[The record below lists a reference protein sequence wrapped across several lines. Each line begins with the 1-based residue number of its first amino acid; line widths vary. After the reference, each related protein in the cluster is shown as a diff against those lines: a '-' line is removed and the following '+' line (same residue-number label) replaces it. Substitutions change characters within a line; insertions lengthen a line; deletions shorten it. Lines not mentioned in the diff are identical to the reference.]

1 MTESCSTGWGVDQY
15 LPVNILIRKPCKGY
29 YLRWYYNGWH
39 YWFFLPGETNMITEG
54 EEYRTIGTRKIT
66 MSSGQ
71 IRHTQVQAIR
81 TILLTKEVY
90 ILTADGW
97 KNIRVD
103 TGSIIT
109 YKNFING
116 YEVEIITTIG
126 SKEVSYDTGF
136 SPIGIVPVVDP
147 IPDPSLCE
155 CIIGTQIWACKNYD
169 SNYPGSKIYADN
181 YDNLEIYGR
190 LYTFLQIMSSGFC
203 PPGWHVPTLAEWETL
218 IDFIGDDITAGDKLK
233 EAGTDHWDTDTT
245 TPPVSCFEALGGG
258 YGNFFS
264 PHLPIIYSGLKE
276 IGNFWTASEVDAYN
290 ASYIQMVHNADTAQ
304 SLSMSKY
311 DFLSVRLIK
320 DTPALE
326 FDDWFLPSYD
336 ELHQMYINLKSF
348 AVGSFA
354 DAWYWTSSE
363 FSATN
368 SYAEQF
374 FAGNMQQP
382 YSKDSILDVHVRA
395 CRSFS
400 AGVGAYSLR
409 DTGPA
414 GGLICYID
422 GAGTTYYEAAPSDQ
436 SILHTWSNIINVAVT
451 GTGTVIGT
459 GDANTD
465 LIIAQPG
472 HTDSAA
478 KLCKDLV
485 I

>member
-1 MTESCSTGWGVDQY
+1 MADSCGTGWGVDQY

-71 IRHTQVQAIR
+71 VIYTQIQAIR
-81 TILLTKEVY
+81 TILLTREVY
-90 ILTADGW
+90 LLTADGW

-116 YEVEIITTIG
+116 YEVEITTTIG
-126 SKEVSYDTGF
+126 SKEISLDTGF
-136 SPIGIVPVVDP
+136 SPVGIVPIVDP
-147 IPDPSLCE
+147 TPDPGLCE

-190 LYTFLQIMSSGFC
+190 LYTYLQIMSSGFC
-203 PPGWHVPTLAEWETL
+203 PPGWHVPTLTEWNTL
-218 IDFIGDDITAGDKLK
+218 ITFLGGAAIAGSKLK
-233 EAGTDHWDTDTT
+233 EAGTDHWNTDTT
-245 TPPVSCFEALGGG
+245 IAPVSCFEALGGG

-264 PHLPIIYSGLKE
+264 PHLPILYSGLKE
-276 IGNFWTASEVDAYN
+276 IGNFWTVSQIDTYN
-290 ASYIQMVHNADTAQ
+290 ASYIQMIHNANTAQ

-320 DTPALE
+320 DTLAGD
-326 FDDWFLPSYD
+326 FDDWFLPSKDALNAMYTNLY
-336 ELHQMYINLKSF
+336 LHGVGDLIND
-348 AVGSFA
+348 V
-354 DAWYWTSSE
+354 YWSSSE
-363 FSATN
+363 DNAFRAFSQHFGTGASNNPLKTN
-368 SYAEQF
+368 TW
-374 FAGNMQQP
+374 N
-382 YSKDSILDVHVRA
+382 IRA
-395 CRSFS
+395 ARSFI
-400 AGVGAYSLR
+400 AGVGAFSLR

-414 GGLICYID
+414 GGLIFYID
-422 GAGTTYYEAAPSDQ
+422 GAGTTYFEAAPYDQ
-436 SILHTWSNIINVAVT
+436 SASQIWSNIINVAVT
-451 GTGTVIGT
+451 GTGTAIGT

-478 KLCKDLV
+478 KLCKDL
-485 I
+485 II